1 MQSLLVLCNEWQ
13 LWDCLCAILQLHG
26 SDAQQVFASFCLISN
41 AADITL
47 VGELVL

>member
-1 MQSLLVLCNEWQ
+1 MLVLGNEWQ

>member
-1 MQSLLVLCNEWQ
+1 MQSLLVLCNESQ

-26 SDAQQVFASFCLISN
+26 SDAQQMFASLCLILN
-41 AADITL
+41 AADVIL